1 MNKTYRK
8 NILRQVRGTRN
19 RFLAIFA
26 IVALGVSLLVGLVQT
41 APDMRAAGDKYYDE
55 SNLMDIRVISTLG
68 LTSED
73 LAEIAAIEG
82 VQDVMPVHSADCLLD
97 DEKGDVLAVRMQ
109 SMPQEPAL
117 NQLQLLEGRMPQAD
131 NECVVHGMEMS
142 STVQVGDVL
151 TLDEGQEDLS
161 LTADSFTVVGI
172 VRTPTNFSADDETVT
187 VGDGQADLLAYL
199 PESAFDTDI
208 YSTIYLTVEGAAAQ
222 DTYSDGYQAVID
234 PVAGRLEELGEARSE
249 VRREQVVDDAQAEL
263 DEARAEYESQK
274 AQAEAKLADAE
285 AQLAA
290 ARAEVES
297 GQAKFSSGQAQWQA
311 GVKELAESKKAL
323 AQMLSDKQKQLSDA
337 RRRVSGGKRQLE
349 AAEKQLD
356 SYQKQYD
363 QAVAAQ
369 QQVEEGRTRL
379 EQAKAGLA
387 LARQALTAAQESL
400 PRLQRAV
407 QAADEAAEAARRRSE
422 AAQSSYDQVLAD
434 PNVQAGLALK
444 AGLDAVLA
452 EYPEYG
458 SIDELL
464 ATPPADMDA
473 ARLEQIRADNAAYQ
487 AAQSRVDA
495 AAAGR
500 DAAARQLELAE
511 DAAASAHA
519 LYDQAAASID
529 EYTRL
534 VGEAE
539 TAVAEQ
545 EKQLEEAE
553 KLLEQYAGL
562 IAEAPAKLEEGRREI
577 EKQRAVLEE
586 AELAIRDGEEQLS
599 LAPLQAQVEF
609 EAAQQKLDDS
619 RAQLDAAKAQ
629 LDEGRAELE
638 EGQAEYDRQ
647 KADAEK
653 KLDDAANR
661 LDDAQREIDKIN
673 SCQWYVL
680 DRDSTPSVVTFES
693 NADKLASIA
702 RVFPVFFFLVAALVA
717 LTTMTRMVDENRTQ
731 IGTLKALGYSEA
743 AITAKYLLYA
753 LSATLLGSA
762 AGLVI
767 GFVFFPS
774 VLWHAYSIMYSL
786 PDFPLLFNWP
796 LALGA
801 VAAATLCTGAATVNA
816 CHSTLHER
824 PAALMVA
831 RAPQAGKRIFLEYI
845 RPVWRRMKFTH
856 KVTARNLFRYKK
868 RLVMTVTGIAGCTA
882 LLLVGFGIQDSVM
895 DLMDTQYEE
904 LWHYDLSVTM
914 SGPEGIDGRRGITG
928 TLNGDKIEDWMQLY
942 RENVTLAAGEG
953 EQSVTLTVPADSA
966 QFSEYVTLRT
976 RRGHNELE
984 MQPEGAILTEKAAEL
999 LGVSVGDSVA
1009 MRTDSG
1015 EYTVAIT
1022 GITENYL
1029 GGCLYMP
1036 AGQWKQL
1043 TGDDPAWNTVF
1054 AKSLCENAAE
1064 RSGITTALLESP
1076 DVQAA
1081 SFSEDSSRVFS
1092 DTLSNINYVVI
1103 VIILCAGLLA
1113 VVVLY
1118 NLININIGER
1128 KKELATIKVLG
1139 FYEREVSRYIFREI
1153 DLLSVL
1159 GGLVGLVL
1167 GVPLHNFVIRTV
1179 EVEQMM
1185 FIRQVDP
1192 SSYLYSFGLTML
1204 FTVLVTLLMRRTIR
1218 HISMVESMKAPE

>member
-41 APDMRAAGDKYYDE
+41 APDMRAAGDRYYDE
-55 SNLMDIRVISTLG
+55 SNLMDVRVISTLG
-68 LTSED
+68 LTDDD
-73 LAEIAAIEG
+73 LEEIAAIEG
-82 VQDVMPVHSADCLLD
+82 VQEVMAVYSADCLLE
-97 DEKGDVLAVRMQ
+97 DEKGDVLAVRME
-109 SMPQEPAL
+109 SMPQEPSL

-131 NECVVHGMEMS
+131 DECVVHAMEMG

-151 TLDEGQEDLS
+151 TVDEGQEDLS
-161 LTADSFTVVGI
+161 LAADSFTVVGI

-187 VGDGQADLLAYL
+187 VGDGKADLLAYL

-208 YSTIYLTVEGAAAQ
+208 YSTIYLTVEGAAAL
-222 DTYSDGYQAVID
+222 DTYSDEYQAVID
-234 PVAGRLEELGEARSE
+234 PVTERLEELGEVRSE

-263 DEARAEYESQK
+263 DDARAEYESQK
-274 AQAEAKLADAE
+274 AEAEAKLADAE
-285 AQLAA
+285 AKLAS
-290 ARAEVES
+290 ARAEIES
-297 GQAKFSSGQAQWQA
+297 GQAEIDDGEAQWQA
-311 GVKELAESKKAL
+311 GAEELAESKREL
-323 AQMLSDKQKQLSDA
+323 SQMLSDKQKQLSDA
-337 RRRVSGGKRQLE
+337 RRQLSSGKRQLE

-369 QQVEEGRTRL
+369 QQVEEGRQQL
-379 EQAKAGLA
+379 EQAKAGLELAKQA
-387 LARQALTAAQESL
+387 LAAAQESL
-400 PRLQRAV
+400 PRLQQAV
-407 QAADEAAEAARRRSE
+407 EAADDAAEAARLRSE

-434 PNVQAGLALK
+434 PDVQAGLALK

-464 ATPPADMDA
+464 ADPPADMDA
-473 ARLEQIRADNAAYQ
+473 ARLAQIRADNAAYQ

-495 AAAGR
+495 AAAER

-511 DAAASAHA
+511 SAASSAHS
-519 LYDQAAASID
+519 LYDQTVASID
-529 EYTRL
+529 EYTQL
-534 VGEAE
+534 VSEAE
-539 TAVAEQ
+539 TTVAEQ

-553 KLLEQYAGL
+553 KLLEQYADL

-609 EAAQQKLDDS
+609 ESAQQKLDDS
-619 RAQLDAAKAQ
+619 RAQLDAAQAE
-629 LDEGRAELE
+629 LDEGKAELE

-653 KLDDAANR
+653 QLNEAADR

-680 DRDSTPSVVTFES
+680 DRDSTTSVVTFES

-731 IGTLKALGYSEA
+731 IGTLKALGYSEM

-762 AGLVI
+762 AGLLI
-767 GFVFFPS
+767 GFTFFPS
-774 VLWHAYSIMYSL
+774 VIWYAYSIMYSL

-816 CHSTLHER
+816 CHSTLHEK

-895 DLMDTQYEE
+895 DLMDTQYKE

-914 SGPEGIDGRRGITG
+914 SGPEGVDGRRGIAD
-928 TLNGDKIEDWMQLY
+928 TLNGDRIEDWMQLY
-942 RENVTLAAGEG
+942 QENVTLVTDEG
-953 EQSVTLTVPADSA
+953 EQSVTLTVPADSG
-966 QFSEYVTLRT
+966 QFGEYVTLRT
-976 RRGHNELE
+976 RRGHDELAL
-984 MQPEGAILTEKAAEL
+984 QPEGAILTEKAAEL
-999 LGVSVGDSVA
+999 LGVSAGGSLTL
-1009 MRTDSG
+1009 RTDSG
-1015 EYTVAIT
+1015 EYTVAVT
-1022 GITENYL
+1022 GVTENYL

-1036 AGQWKQL
+1036 AELWQQL
-1043 TGDDPAWNTVF
+1043 TGAEPAWNTVF
-1054 AKSLCENAAE
+1054 ARSLCESAEE
-1064 RSGITTALLESP
+1064 RSEMSTTLLESP